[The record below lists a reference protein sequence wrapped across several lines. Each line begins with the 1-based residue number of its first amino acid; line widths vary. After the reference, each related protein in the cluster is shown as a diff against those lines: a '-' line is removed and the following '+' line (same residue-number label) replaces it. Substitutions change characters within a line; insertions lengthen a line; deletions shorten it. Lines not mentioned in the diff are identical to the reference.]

1 MTVLQASEKIYKWYS
16 ENDSFSLEKDFKK
29 IIMISDHPERD
40 KAAFLSALSQLENAE
55 LISSSEID
63 GEKYWVLRKSFLAFP
78 QTVGIDPSTALA
90 IAELING
97 FCDLIDDSTE
107 QCDPTNIRD
116 EDVRNLIYI
125 GGLFVK
131 KGLDENG
138 DE

>member
-1 MTVLQASEKIYKWYS
+1 MTVLQATEKIYKWYS

-40 KAAFLSALSQLENAE
+40 KAAFLSSLNQLENAE

-63 GEKYWVLRKSFLAFP
+63 GKRYWVLRKSFLAFP
-78 QTVGIDPSTALA
+78 QSVSIDPSTALA

-107 QCDPTNIRD
+107 KCDPTSIRD
-116 EDVRNLIYI
+116 EDIRNLIYI

-131 KGLDENG
+131 KGLDESG